1 MLAGGT
7 RGLALSGDDAALFD
21 AVARISIPWRRLM
34 DLLHDLAR
42 EPAEVP
48 ARISG
53 PQPAAG
59 RAAGDIP
66 VLAGRRI
73 LIAEDVATNQMLL
86 QAVLAPTGAEIEVV
100 TDGAAVLER
109 HGAAPA
115 DLILMDLQ
123 MPGMG
128 GIAAMRRLRALG
140 GAAGAVPVVALT
152 AYARSAD
159 RQLALDAGMDAYL
172 AKPIVVAEFYDLLR
186 RLLPEDGN
194 GTG

>member
-1 MLAGGT
+1 MHDRAEH
-7 RGLALSGDDAALFD
+7 
-21 AVARISIPWRRLM
+21 ARVLQRF
-34 DLLHDLAR
+34 
-42 EPAEVP
+42 
-48 ARISG
+48 
-53 PQPAAG
+53 
-59 RAAGDIP
+59 RAAHNRE
-66 VLAGRRI
+66 GRGEKRLGVAL
-73 LIAEDVATNQMLL
+73 LIVGSAARHDKLNASRQIIER
-86 QAVLAPTGAEIEVV
+86 AVWEPIVVCVEVV

-109 HGAAPA
+109 HREAPA

-186 RLLPEDGN
+186 RLLPEDESGN
-194 GTG
+194 G